1 MCRLL
6 GYLGLPTRL
15 DRILVEPEHSLVV
28 QGYEPQE
35 MTAGVVNAD
44 GFGLGWYALDQDPDP
59 FTYKSILPIWN
70 DVNLASLGRYI
81 ISPCVLANV
90 RSATPGIAVDLSNC
104 QPFSHGQLLGV
115 HNGFVHNFRQTWYR
129 PLRDRLDDPIY
140 QVIGGTTDS
149 EHLFALLLQTW
160 RTNPSLTLSEA
171 LEKTLLLLVELAQH
185 HPTEFSANFILSD
198 GQQLVASR
206 FAHPNRAPSLYWL
219 RNDATLPK
227 AVAIASEPFHSGD
240 WIPCPERTV
249 ITVDAD
255 LDLKI
260 NTF

>member
-171 LEKTLLLLVELAQH
+171 LEK
-185 HPTEFSANFILSD
+185 
-198 GQQLVASR
+198 
-206 FAHPNRAPSLYWL
+206 
-219 RNDATLPK
+219 
-227 AVAIASEPFHSGD
+227 
-240 WIPCPERTV
+240 PCCC
-249 ITVDAD
+249 
-255 LDLKI
+255 
-260 NTF
+260 